1 MTAIDA
7 EARHEIEMFVS
18 GEQDSEGLDGWWF
31 VTNPPLT
38 GPCMDIWVTL
48 TSMSFFGVTER
59 EARERLSAIYY
70 GPSRP
75 SGTRTTTGT
84 SGGSDERPY
93 RAVCPARP
101 RGHAV
106 P

>member
-70 GPSRP
+70 GPDTAIWHEGNDWDER
-75 SGTRTTTGT
+75 GGDDEQTTT
-84 SGGSDERPY
+84 R
-93 RAVCPARP
+93 
-101 RGHAV
+101 
-106 P
+106 